1 VCRLACRPTEE
12 PVLADVLDESAP
24 LILSGQFNGAVER
37 NVADLQQCSPRY
49 SIAIGEP
56 QVARE
61 SRMQ

>member
-1 VCRLACRPTEE
+1 M
-12 PVLADVLDESAP
+12 LADVLDESAP